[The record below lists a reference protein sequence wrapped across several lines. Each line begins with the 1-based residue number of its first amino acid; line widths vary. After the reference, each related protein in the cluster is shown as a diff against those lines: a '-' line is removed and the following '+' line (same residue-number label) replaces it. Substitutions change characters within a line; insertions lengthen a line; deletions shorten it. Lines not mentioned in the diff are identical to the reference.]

1 MPDTAAPEGGPGRRE
16 RKKAATRAA
25 IASAALTLFLERG
38 YREVSI
44 KDIAAEA
51 DVAVATV
58 FSHFAGKEE
67 LVFDKNDEI
76 RAQLLSAVRDRT
88 PGRPVLDA
96 LEEWATTTQALR
108 VTSGQAYYDFVGLI
122 ERTPE
127 LTAAWRR
134 LWYEHGEHLAD
145 ALVEASADQP
155 WRLSPAEA
163 LSLARTVLDARE
175 IARSS
180 DDPDKTVHTLFAM
193 VRGGW
198 PH

>member
-1 MPDTAAPEGGPGRRE
+1 MTADDEHEPSRRE
-16 RKKAATRAA
+16 RKKAATRTA
-25 IASAALTLFLERG
+25 IANAALRLFLERG

-67 LVFDKNDEI
+67 LVFDRNDEI
-76 RAQLLSAVRDRT
+76 RRRLLSAVTDRT
-88 PGRPVLDA
+88 AGQPLLDA
-96 LEEWATTTQALR
+96 LEEWATSTQVLTVAR
-108 VTSGQAYYDFVGLI
+108 GKAYDDFVGLI

-134 LWYEHGEHLAD
+134 LWYEHGEHLAT
-145 ALVEASADQP
+145 ALVEATAGEPFQ
-155 WRLSPAEA
+155 LSPEEA
-163 LSLARTVLDARE
+163 LSLARTVLDTRE

-180 DDPDKTVHTLFAM
+180 DDPVATVHSLFAM
-193 VRGGW
+193 IRGGW